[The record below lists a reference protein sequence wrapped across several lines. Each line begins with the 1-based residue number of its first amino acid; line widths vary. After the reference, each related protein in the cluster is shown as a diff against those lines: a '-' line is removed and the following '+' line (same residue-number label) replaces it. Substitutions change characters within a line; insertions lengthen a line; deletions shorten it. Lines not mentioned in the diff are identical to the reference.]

1 MTELTE
7 KRAIAF
13 IRTIAQKC
21 SDCLRKLPENCRN
34 CPAGWAKAIMDDY
47 ERDERAAAS
56 NRPEIDYSLMA
67 RQIMIA
73 RALEAKPLLASEI
86 DLHDYC
92 TPQLKRWTL
101 LHMMQKGT
109 VARRIVKSTSKT
121 NRYQYF
127 LVKTDSGK

>member
-21 SDCLRKLPENCRN
+21 SGCLRRAPENCRN
-34 CPAGWAKAIMDDY
+34 CPAGWAKSIMADY
-47 ERDERAAAS
+47 ERDERTAAS
-56 NRPEIDYSLMA
+56 NRPEIDYSLVA
-67 RQIMIA
+67 REIMIA
-73 RALEAKPLLASEI
+73 RALEARPLLTSEI

-109 VARRIVKSTSKT
+109 IGRRIVKSSPGK
-121 NRYQYF
+121 NYYQYY
-127 LVKTDSGK
+127 LIKKEPNK